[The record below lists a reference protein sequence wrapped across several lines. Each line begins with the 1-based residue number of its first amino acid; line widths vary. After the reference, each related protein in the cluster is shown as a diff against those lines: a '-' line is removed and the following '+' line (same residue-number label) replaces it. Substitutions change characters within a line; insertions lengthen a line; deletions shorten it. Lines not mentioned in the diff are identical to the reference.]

1 MNDSF
6 EVCLAHSLRS
16 ADRVI
21 SQFYTD
27 YLSSVGL
34 RSTQYAVLRVI
45 ALSKT
50 TTARQIQDHLVME
63 QATVSRAL
71 KPLIRDGYIEV
82 KEGSNRREKALSLT
96 TAGKKIYQQA
106 KKEWSKAQAEL
117 KTRLGDESAIQ
128 LIELSRKI
136 TDMKRT

>member
-1 MNDSF
+1 MNESF

-27 YLSSVGL
+27 YLSSIGL

-45 ALSKT
+45 ALSET

-71 KPLIRDGYIEV
+71 KPLTRDGYIEV
-82 KEGSNRREKALSLT
+82 REGVNRREKALSLSP
-96 TAGKKIYQQA
+96 AGKKIYQQA
-106 KKEWSKAQAEL
+106 KKEWAKAQAEL
-117 KTRLGDESAIQ
+117 KTRLGDESTLQ

>member
-27 YLSSVGL
+27 YMADVGL
-34 RSTQYAVLRVI
+34 RSTQYSVLRVI
-45 ALSKT
+45 ALTKS
-50 TTARQIQDHLVME
+50 TTAREIQDHLVME

-71 KPLIRDGYIEV
+71 QPLIRDGYVEV

-96 TAGKKIYQQA
+96 SDGKHIYQRA
-106 KKEWSKAQAEL
+106 KTQWSKAQADL
-117 KTRLGDESAIQ
+117 KSRLGDDSTAQ

-136 TDMKRT
+136 TAMKRT